1 MNIHSRIKKGTKKIG
16 NAFGVSDIQR
26 DIVEIKEEISNLKNA
41 SVHLDHFNKNVD
53 DWYLYAYPFVR
64 FYYYNEFAKNLHP
77 LVFEKYRDCNAG
89 KKVVIVACGPSVDR
103 YEPIAGA
110 KHLAI
115 NRAFLRKDIKFD
127 YIFMHDSAMIDNHR
141 DALKKYKADKFIA
154 FATSA
159 NNAKLFNSR
168 SEDVVDIG
176 ARRFLIS
183 DAGMPDINGGQ
194 FDVIQPDITK
204 GLLYDRGGGTVFSAL
219 QFALFT
225 GPKEIYLV
233 GCDCSSD
240 GYFNDINGYVEQKL
254 LEKTEYL
261 WHEAKA
267 FVDQYYPNTKII
279 SVNPV
284 ALKGLF
290 KDLNQK

>member
-1 MNIHSRIKKGTKKIG
+1 MNIRSGIKRGTKKIG

-26 DIVEIKEEISNLKNA
+26 DIEGVKKDITSTE
-41 SVHLDHFNKNVD
+41 LDHFNITMD
-53 DWYLYAYPFVR
+53 EWRQRAYPFLR

-77 LVFEKYRDCNAG
+77 LVFEKYRGCNAG
-89 KKVVIVACGPSVDR
+89 KKIVIVACGPSVDK
-103 YEPIAGA
+103 YKPIAGA

-115 NRAFLRKDIKFD
+115 NRAFLREDIRFD
-127 YIFMHDSAMIDNHR
+127 YIFMHDSAMIDNHK
-141 DALKKYKADKFIA
+141 DALKKYKADKFMA
-154 FATSA
+154 FATNM
-159 NNAKLFNSR
+159 NNAKLFNSL

-176 ARRFLIS
+176 AKRFLIS
-183 DAGMPDINGGQ
+183 DVGVPDINGGQ

-225 GPKEIYLV
+225 SPKEIYLV
-233 GCDCSSD
+233 GCDCTQG
-240 GYFNDINGYVEQKL
+240 GYFKKISGCIEQKL

-267 FVDQYYPNTKII
+267 FIDQFYPNTKVI

-284 ALKGLF
+284 ALKGVF
-290 KDLNQK
+290 EDLERK